1 MAPDPDWRGSYK
13 ELNELLKSLGSRPAF
28 SKWKSAWEDMEVRR
42 CGSTKTQLYIP
53 GQSDLDLVLYFPGR
67 EVSRPEQL
75 ELLRAVAEELRRHF
89 AAVKRLRGPADVKLI
104 EAKAP
109 IVQFSME
116 GGLVVDMSV
125 QSVLALANSTLV
137 SRYCASSPELRLLAR
152 KVKEF
157 ANAYH
162 VKSGKDGTLSSYG
175 YTLLCIHFL
184 QNAPLT
190 GANVSVLPVFPGWQ
204 SDYGHTADR
213 ENADPNNKAGSW
225 SWNKPLL
232 DPYYTMADVMHG
244 VMTTPEQSDKVFGRE
259 LQAHKVVHLFA
270 HFATWLL
277 QIIEGGLYAEETGVP
292 PYVVSI
298 RTRNQEEAWKAMA
311 PRLDR
316 RAFLA
321 IEEPFSG
328 ENVARPMTYE
338 GAIKL
343 QRALQKAIQ
352 QLDEHPLAR
361 SLGASSSS
369 LSSSLAQA
377 RSSSS
382 AGFYLEDAYM
392 GFSAH

>member
-1 MAPDPDWRGSYK
+1 MAPDPEWRGAYK
-13 ELNELLKSLGSRPAF
+13 ELSGLLKSLGHRPGLAQ
-28 SKWKSAWEDMEVRR
+28 WRSAWEDMEVRR

-67 EVSRPEQL
+67 EIARPEQL
-75 ELLRAVAEELRRHF
+75 SLLRAVAVELRRHF
-89 AAVKRLRGPADVKLI
+89 AETRRRGLPAEVQLI

-116 GGLVVDMSV
+116 AGLVVDMSV

-137 SRYCASSPELRLLAR
+137 SGYCAQSPELRLLAR

-157 ANAYH
+157 ATAYH

-190 GANVSVLPVFPGWQ
+190 GANVPVNPVFPGWQ
-204 SDYGHTADR
+204 SDYGQITDR
-213 ENADPNNKAGSW
+213 ENADPNNKVDSW
-225 SWNKPLL
+225 SWDKLVL
-232 DPYYTMADVMHG
+232 DPYYSMADVMHG
-244 VMTTPEQSDKVFGRE
+244 VMTTPEPSDAVYGRE
-259 LQAHKVVHLFA
+259 LQAHKVVQLFA
-270 HFATWLL
+270 HFASWLL
-277 QIIEGGLYAEETGVP
+277 QTLEGGLCAEETGVP

-298 RTRNQEEAWKAMA
+298 RTRNQEDAWKYMA

-316 RAFLA
+316 RAYLA

-328 ENVARPMTYE
+328 ENVARPLTYE
-338 GAIKL
+338 GALKL
-343 QRALQKAIQ
+343 RHALQKAIQ

-369 LSSSLAQA
+369 LAQA

-382 AGFYLEDAYM
+382 AGFYLQEAYMGPM